1 MPELNADDLKFDELT
16 ITRGV
21 VQTFTD
27 DFLASLELD
36 VAIAGAGPS
45 GLTAARLLAQDGLE
59 VAVFER
65 NLHVGGGIWGGGMLF
80 PRIVVEEEA
89 AHLMTE
95 VGVRARP
102 WQDRCVIADAVE
114 MVSKFTAGAIDAG
127 ARIWVGMEVEDVMI
141 DDENAV
147 CGVVINWGAVSGAGL
162 HVDPLALR
170 AKVVIDGT
178 GHPAEVARV
187 VLAKVPGAKLH
198 SPHADV
204 PGEASMHAT
213 RAEAALIPNTREVYP
228 GLIVT
233 GMAANAVAQSP
244 RMGPIFGG
252 MMLSGQRAAEVAKEI
267 VGRST

>member
-1 MPELNADDLKFDELT
+1 MSELKTEELKFDELT

-21 VQTFTD
+21 VQSFTD
-27 DFLASLELD
+27 DFLASLDLD

-45 GLTAARLLAQDGLE
+45 GLTAARLLAQDGLQ

-65 NLHVGGGIWGGGMLF
+65 NLQVGGGIWGGGMLF
-80 PRIVVEEEA
+80 PRIVIEEEA
-89 AHLMTE
+89 AHLVKE
-95 VGVRARP
+95 AGVKTRP
-102 WQDRCVIADAVE
+102 WQDGCVIADAVE
-114 MVSKFTAGAIDAG
+114 MASKFTASAIDAG

-162 HVDPLALR
+162 HVDPLAVR

-178 GHPAEVARV
+178 GHPAEIARV
-187 VLAKVPGAKLH
+187 VLAKVPGAKFDG
-198 SPHADV
+198 PHAEV

-233 GMAANAVAQSP
+233 GMAANAIHKSP

-252 MMLSGQRAAEVAKEI
+252 MILSGQRAAEVASEI
-267 VGRST
+267 VAGC